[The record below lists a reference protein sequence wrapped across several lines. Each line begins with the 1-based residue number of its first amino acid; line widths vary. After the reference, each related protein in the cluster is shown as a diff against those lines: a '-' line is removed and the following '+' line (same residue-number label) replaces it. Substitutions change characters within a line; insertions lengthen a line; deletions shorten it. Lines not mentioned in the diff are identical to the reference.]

1 MQGFIYSEKFFM
13 LTSDDSVILCS
24 FHTACAHYE
33 IKHALMIQAK
43 KKTFVFCFRAV
54 ISCSIYV
61 LEQVA
66 QGDVTIPGSV

>member
-1 MQGFIYSEKFFM
+1 M
-13 LTSDDSVILCS
+13 ILCS